1 MKLLRHHLQLIE
13 LLLAHL
19 AGLQQLLHL
28 CLRVALKALPKLLEL
43 LHHLTKL
50 SHRSGHFAAAQRV
63 IQWV

>member
-1 MKLLRHHLQLIE
+1 MKLLCHRLQLVE

-28 CLRVALKALPKLLEL
+28 HFRVALKALPELLKL

-50 SHRSGHFAAAQRV
+50 PHWAGHFPAAKRV
-63 IQWV
+63 K